1 MIYLSMLY
9 IIWIEGKMND
19 IEVEV
24 NGTELENVQN
34 VDVHY

>member
-1 MIYLSMLY
+1 MIYLLMLY
-9 IIWIEGKMND
+9 IIWNEGKMNE

-24 NGTELENVQN
+24 NDVELGNVQN